1 MDAPG
6 GSSVTTVRFC
16 SHAMVAMTGKNSS
29 VALAILGRVY
39 FALEGR
45 SGWALGEYGRIL
57 GIRDGGQY
65 WALQKSGT
73 DVQLLNMQFMPM
85 VGWVDRRQCRHCSFS
100 DCNRFL
106 SDSSVGAL
114 TPRQFCGSGF
124 SA

>member
-16 SHAMVAMTGKNSS
+16 SHLMVAMTGKNSS

-57 GIRDGGQY
+57 GVRDGGQY

-73 DVQLLNMQFMPM
+73 DVQLLNMRFMP
-85 VGWVDRRQCRHCSFS
+85 VVCWVDSRQCRHCSS
-100 DCNRFL
+100 LRL
-106 SDSSVGAL
+106 
-114 TPRQFCGSGF
+114 
-124 SA
+124 